1 MQLTPEQVKGRI
13 KNVAKENKADARTLM
28 RIYMMERF
36 LERVAG
42 LTDIM
47 TEEPAA
53 KDMEVKIHKAIKKVS
68 SDIEAMKFNTA
79 IACLMTLINEIYAVG
94 KISKNDLVIFIKLLC
109 PFAPHLC
116 EEIWETIGGEGLLSL
131 SQWPEYEESKT
142 VEDSIEI
149 GVQVNGKVRG
159 TIVIPNGCAKEEA
172 LELAKKDE
180 RVASF
185 LEGKTLV
192 KEIYVPNKIVNFVAK

>member
-1 MQLTPEQVKGRI
+1 
-13 KNVAKENKADARTLM
+13 
-28 RIYMMERF
+28 
-36 LERVAG
+36 
-42 LTDIM
+42 M

-94 KISKNDLVIFIKLLC
+94 KISKDDLVIFIKLLC

-131 SQWPEYEESKT
+131 FP
-142 VEDSIEI
+142 
-149 GVQVNGKVRG
+149 
-159 TIVIPNGCAKEEA
+159 
-172 LELAKKDE
+172 
-180 RVASF
+180 VA
-185 LEGKTLV
+185 G
-192 KEIYVPNKIVNFVAK
+192 I

>member
-1 MQLTPEQVKGRI
+1 
-13 KNVAKENKADARTLM
+13 
-28 RIYMMERF
+28 
-36 LERVAG
+36 
-42 LTDIM
+42 
-47 TEEPAA
+47 
-53 KDMEVKIHKAIKKVS
+53 MEVKIHKAIKKVS

-94 KISKNDLVIFIKLLC
+94 KISRDDLVIFIKLLC

-142 VEDSIEI
+142 VEASVEI

-172 LELAKKDE
+172 LELAKMDE